1 MNASELTLRQL
12 LDGRRQYA
20 VPLFQRKYSW
30 LPSHHQ
36 QLWRDLLDLY
46 ETRLFEPKAQH
57 FLGSVVTAEI
67 PSGPDRPELFVLID
81 GQQRLTTLA
90 ILLAA
95 IRDSHSESG
104 NTGAAS
110 MIDDLYLTN
119 QHAQGTDLYKVL
131 PTQDDRAE
139 FAAIAGG
146 ASSTGHAPN
155 MRSAYRWFRQEL
167 SRPDSN
173 GDPIKLEDVAIAVLD
188 GLGLVSIWLE
198 ESDNA
203 YRVFE
208 SLNATGLPLTQ
219 VDLLRNYFFMRLPA
233 DQGEQLY
240 AQVWL
245 PMEAALGNSFNEFA
259 HDYFTKDGKFVRE
272 GEVYREAKRRLDPLS
287 GDDVALALDELKW
300 FSDRWERILR
310 PELEP
315 DDGVRRGLERLHQFG
330 SATVWPFVLNL
341 YEARDRHESLDA
353 AEMARVLGLLESFL
367 VRRMF
372 AGVPTNQLNRL
383 FLRLW
388 AQLPKQDSVEV
399 EVRSALSEP
408 SRRWPRDN
416 EFSAAVAS
424 YPLYTDSR
432 PSQRRLVLERLER
445 ALPHKE
451 PVALDHLQIEHV
463 LPQTLTPEWVAM
475 LTGDETAEA
484 EAQAIAERW
493 LHALP
498 NLTLTGYNPEMAN
511 DPWDAKRAYYA
522 ASHVELCRRLAKF
535 DQWTERELGERAAA
549 LAELALS
556 IWPGPQHVAAVI
568 AEEETDV
575 TA

>member
-1 MNASELTLRQL
+1 MKASELTLRQL

-30 LPSHHQ
+30 LRAHHE
-36 QLWRDLLDLY
+36 QLWRDVLDLY
-46 ETRLFEPKAQH
+46 EIRLEEPKAQH

-95 IRDSHSESG
+95 IRDGHSEDG
-104 NTGAAS
+104 NDSAAS
-110 MIDDLYLTN
+110 MIDDLYLKN

-131 PTQDDRAE
+131 PTQEDRGE
-139 FAAIAGG
+139 FAAIASG
-146 ASSTGHAPN
+146 AAATGHAVN

-167 SRPDSN
+167 SRPDSS
-173 GDPIKLEDVAIAVLD
+173 GDPIGLEQLAAAVLD
-188 GLGLVSIWLE
+188 GLSLVSIWLE

-208 SLNATGLPLTQ
+208 SLNATGLPLSQ

-245 PMEAALGNSFNEFA
+245 PMEAALGGSFNEFA
-259 HDYFTKDGKFVRE
+259 HDYFTKDGHFIRE
-272 GEVYREAKRRLDPLS
+272 GEVYREAKRRLDPRS
-287 GDDVALALDELKW
+287 ADEVADAIHDLKW

-315 DDGVRRGLERLHQFG
+315 NDEVRRGLQRLRQFG

-341 YEARDRHESLDA
+341 YEARDRYESLDA
-353 AEMARVLGLLESFL
+353 AEVARVLRMLESFL

-372 AGVPTNQLNRL
+372 ARVPTNQLNRL

-388 AQLPKQDSVEV
+388 DQLPKLRSVEA
-399 EVRSALSEP
+399 EVRAALSEP
-408 SRRWPRDN
+408 SRRWPRDS
-416 EFSAAVAS
+416 EFVDAIAT

-432 PSQRRLVLERLER
+432 GNQRRLVLEQLER

-463 LPQTLTPEWVAM
+463 LPQTLTPEWVVM
-475 LTGDETAEA
+475 LTGDEAAES
-484 EAQAIAERW
+484 EAVAIRERW
-493 LHALP
+493 LHTLP

-511 DPWDAKRAYYA
+511 DPWETKRTYYA
-522 ASHVELCRRLAKF
+522 ASHVELSRRLAEF
-535 DQWTERELGERAAA
+535 ERWTETEMAERADA
-549 LAELALS
+549 LAKLALT
-556 IWPGPQHVAAVI
+556 IWPGPAPSSIEI
-568 AEEETDV
+568 ATDDESNS
-575 TA
+575 A